1 MASIVV
7 LDGYTLNPGDL
18 SWEPLTSLARCAIYE
33 RTAEADVVQRAAEA
47 EIVLTNKTPLQRE
60 MLAQLP
66 RLRFV
71 GVLATGFN
79 IVDVRA
85 ARERG
90 IPVSNVPAYSTD
102 SVAQLV
108 FAHLLNLT
116 HHVDHHARSVQAGR
130 WSTARDFCY
139 WDTPLIELKGLTMGI
154 IGYGRIGAAT
164 TRIARA
170 FGMEVLAHDPD
181 RTHVQDAGVEWAA
194 LDDVFRRSDVVSLH
208 CPLTTETEGLVNRH
222 RLGMMK
228 SSAFLINTSRG
239 PLVDET
245 ALAEALAEGTLAGAG
260 LDVLSVEPPPATN
273 PLLTAPGCLITPHI
287 AWATRAARERLLA
300 SAAANVRAFLQGSPI
315 NVVNGWSERRP
326 SE

>member
-33 RTAEADVVQRAAEA
+33 RTVESDIVQRASEA
-47 EIVLTNKTPLQRE
+47 EIVLTNKTPLPRE
-60 MLAQLP
+60 TLAQLP
-66 RLRFV
+66 HLRFV
-71 GVLATGFN
+71 SVLATGFN

-90 IPVSNVPAYSTD
+90 IPVANVPAYSTD

-116 HHVDHHARSVQAGR
+116 HHVDHHARSVQAGE
-130 WSTARDFCY
+130 WSAARDFCY
-139 WDTPLIELKGLTMGI
+139 WETPLIELKGLTMGI

-181 RTHVQDAGVEWAA
+181 RTHVQGDGAEWAA

-208 CPLTTETEGLVNRH
+208 CPLTAETEGLVNRH

-239 PLVDET
+239 PLVDEA

-273 PLLTAPGCLITPHI
+273 PLLSAPGCLITPHI

-300 SAAANVRAFLQGSPI
+300 SAAANVQAFLQGSPI
-315 NVVNGWSERRP
+315 NVVNG
-326 SE
+326 

>member
-33 RTAEADVVQRAAEA
+33 RTVESDIVQRASEA
-47 EIVLTNKTPLQRE
+47 EIVLTNKTPLPRE
-60 MLAQLP
+60 TLAQLP
-66 RLRFV
+66 HLRFV
-71 GVLATGFN
+71 SVLATGFN

-90 IPVSNVPAYSTD
+90 IPVANVPAYSTD

-116 HHVDHHARSVQAGR
+116 HHVDHHARSVQAGE
-130 WSTARDFCY
+130 WSAARDFCY
-139 WDTPLIELKGLTMGI
+139 WETPLIELKGLTMGI

-181 RTHVQDAGVEWAA
+181 RTHVQGDGVEWAA

-208 CPLTTETEGLVNRH
+208 CPLTAETEGLVNRH

-239 PLVDET
+239 PLVDEA

-273 PLLTAPGCLITPHI
+273 PLLSAPGCLITPHI

-300 SAAANVRAFLQGSPI
+300 SAAANVQAFLQGSPI
-315 NVVNGWSERRP
+315 NVVNG
-326 SE
+326 